1 LTQDVSLLNLKPPSR
16 GIPIHD
22 HDPDQVTVTILVT
35 ISLFLWGQII
45 KTHWR
50 RRNEKQKKTIV
61 QNGPKEFKVAKKKLR
76 LTNEQ

>member
-1 LTQDVSLLNLKPPSR
+1 MTQDVSLLNL
-16 GIPIHD
+16 GEYQFITMIPT
-22 HDPDQVTVTILVT
+22 QVTVTILVT